1 MTLGSYQGPKDEAII
16 LAAMSGDPTQNEVA
30 EVVKRLREETARADN
45 NAARIKWL
53 EAKQEGMM
61 QVVSIYASG
70 GNRI

>member
-1 MTLGSYQGPKDEAII
+1 M
-16 LAAMSGDPTQNEVA
+16 AAMSGDPTQNEVA